1 MSISTGPILIVE
13 DIASVRELIEIQLKL
28 RGYNVVSAR
37 DGQEALDFIAKE
49 RPAVV
54 LTDILMP
61 RVDGF
66 ALAHKLRTNPQTSA
80 IPIIFLSATYVSA
93 EDERFA
99 LGLGA
104 MRFLPKPVN
113 TDELLIAVAD
123 ALTGQAHS
131 GPPMSERDFYTGHR
145 QRLESKLRQ
154 KAQQITRNKEQLGTL
169 PEEQRETYRRL
180 IAEAQ
185 QHYDEIQREL
195 AVLVKVLQELSQE
208 QDKHEAAPPPP
219 GVS

>member
-49 RPAVV
+49 RPSVV

-219 GVS
+219 DVS

>member
-219 GVS
+219 DVS